1 MAAYQSVIDHDYE
14 EEELRGCSPCEK
26 IKLGNAAPIGD
37 KVLLWHQTLQCFG
50 HNGES
55 TDNVH
60 SSQVEQ
66 EKEHGSVEPRVE
78 GDGQNDED
86 VTCEGHRVEGE
97 ETAE

>member
-1 MAAYQSVIDHDYE
+1 MQPIE
-14 EEELRGCSPCEK
+14 E
-26 IKLGNAAPIGD
+26 IKLGHAALIRD
-37 KVLLWHQTLQCFG
+37 EVLLWHQTLQSFG
-50 HNGES
+50 HNGRS
-55 TDNVH
+55 ADNVH

-66 EKEHGSVEPRVE
+66 EKVPGSVEPRVE